1 MFKLIR
7 KFKPSICIELGSC
20 VGISAAYQYSALK
33 LNKKGYLITLEGY
46 EALAKI
52 TENNIKKLNIN
63 NTKVV
68 CGLFQDKLGKVLK
81 ENHPVD
87 YALIDGHHQETATI
101 FYFEQFLP
109 YLAEESVMVFDDICW
124 SDGMKRA
131 YKYIKK
137 NKMVKISLE
146 INNKIGIL
154 LFSRKIKNKYVI

>member
-1 MFKLIR
+1 LFKLIR